1 MPQGKSITKNR
12 RRSDRSAGQESVII
26 KHSDVVHRSSVITSM
41 LDWSDTGPQLNAE
54 EISEGIAFEKEYFK
68 KVMERDLDEGK
79 YIIQKKLRA
88 GGMGEVYYIYD
99 RDFHRFS
106 AMKVIL
112 PELKHDSRVIDSFIT
127 EARVTAQMEHPN
139 IIPVHDLGFLPGQGI
154 YFTMKLMKGEPLNH
168 VLQKIEIGD
177 REYIRK
183 YDLFMLLSIF
193 RKVCDAVAFAHS
205 KKILHR
211 DIKPHNI
218 MVGDYGEVLLMDWG
232 LSKRIGGSEHLPKT
246 TAKRK
251 KKSNKVSATE
261 TANHEW
267 DATELGVVKGS
278 PAFMSP
284 EQALG
289 DVTALDE
296 RSDIFLLGATLYH
309 IFTFYP
315 PYLGDDVFD
324 IVCQA
329 RSHDLIPPE
338 ELGTGRMEIPADLSR
353 IIMKALSKK
362 KEDRYA
368 KVEDLTDDIDA
379 FLRGEINFSHKVFE
393 EGEVLMR
400 EGEVGSESYII
411 VTGTVR
417 VDKNIKGKPIEVS
430 VLKEGD
436 IVGEMSIITSEPRSA
451 TVTARERTEV
461 LVLDR
466 DLFKEYL
473 GKSPPWLAKTFIS
486 LAERLN
492 VATSEHARVKRP

>member
-1 MPQGKSITKNR
+1 MPEEKSITKTSHDVNK
-12 RRSDRSAGQESVII
+12 SAGEESVII
-26 KHSDVVHRSSVITSM
+26 RNADVMPRTSIISSM
-41 LDWSDTGPQLNAE
+41 LDWSDASPQLKEE
-54 EISEGIAFEKEYFK
+54 EISEGITYEKEYFK
-68 KVMERDLDEGK
+68 KVMERELDENK

-127 EARVTAQMEHPN
+127 EAQVTAQMEHPN
-139 IIPVHDLGFLPGQGI
+139 IIPVHDLGFLPGKGI
-154 YFTMKLMKGEPLNH
+154 FFTMKLMKGEPLNH

-183 YDLFMLLSIF
+183 FDIFMLLGIF

-218 MVGDYGEVLLMDWG
+218 MAGDYGEVLLMDWG
-232 LSKRIGGSEHLPKT
+232 LSKRIGASERLPKT
-246 TAKRK
+246 PEKHSK
-251 KKSNKVSATE
+251 KPKKESESKEASHV
-261 TANHEW
+261 W
-267 DATELGVVKGS
+267 DATEIGVVKGS

-289 DVTALDE
+289 DVTNLDE

-338 ELGTGRMEIPADLSR
+338 ELGTGRMEIPADLSK
-353 IIMKALSKK
+353 IIMKALSKN
-362 KEDRYA
+362 KEDRYSR
-368 KVEDLTDDIDA
+368 VEEMTDDIDA
-379 FLRGEINFSHKVFE
+379 FLRGEIDFRHKIFKK
-393 EGEVLMR
+393 GEVLMR
-400 EGEVGSESYII
+400 EGELGSQSYII
-411 VTGTVR
+411 VTGKVR
-417 VDKNIKGKPIEVS
+417 VDKNIKGKPVEVS

-451 TVTARERTEV
+451 TVTALERTEV
-461 LVLDR
+461 LVLDQ

-473 GKSPPWLAKTFIS
+473 GKSPPWLSKTFIS

-492 VATSEHARVKRP
+492 VATSKHASGK